1 METTIYNG
9 KERARE
15 IEADL
20 VQRVSVIQKKRK
32 HAPGLLSILIGDDPA
47 SHAFINIKEKR
58 ALAVGINFERKHYP
72 DTFDPIEVVRYI
84 HSRNEDTSIDGILVQ
99 LPLPS
104 QFDRTTTLKA
114 IHPYKDVDGLHP
126 KNLGFLIEGKAHFVP
141 PAVLAVNDIVTHASL
156 DLAGKEVVLVGSG
169 LLVGKPL
176 SLYFVNEG
184 ATVTMCSVHTA
195 DLFQHTKRAD
205 IIVSSTGEAELIT
218 PDMVK
223 EGVIA
228 IDFGGKKIDGVL
240 KGEFSAD
247 VAFKSSLFTPVPGG
261 IGPMTVAKLLENT
274 VLSAERSLK

>member
-15 IEADL
+15 IETDL
-20 VQRVSVIQKKRK
+20 AQRVSVIQNKRK

-47 SHAFINIKEKR
+47 SHAFISIKEKR
-58 ALAVGINFERKHYP
+58 AQAIGINFERKHYP
-72 DTFDPIEVVRYI
+72 ETFDPIKVVRYI
-84 HSRNEDTSIDGILVQ
+84 HSRNEDTSIDGILIQ
-99 LPLPS
+99 LPLPP
-104 QFDRTTTLKA
+104 QFDRTATLKA

-141 PAVLAVNDIVTHASL
+141 PAVLAVNDIVRQANLKLS
-156 DLAGKEVVLVGSG
+156 GKEVVLVGSG

-176 SLYFVNEG
+176 AMYFVNEG
-184 ATVTMCSVHTA
+184 ATVTMCSIHTTV
-195 DLFQHTKRAD
+195 LSRHTKRAD
-205 IIVSSTGEAELIT
+205 IIISSTGEADLIT
-218 PDMVK
+218 PEMVK
-223 EGVIA
+223 EGVVS
-228 IDFGGKKIDGVL
+228 IDFGGKKINGVL

-274 VLSAERSLK
+274 VISAERSLG